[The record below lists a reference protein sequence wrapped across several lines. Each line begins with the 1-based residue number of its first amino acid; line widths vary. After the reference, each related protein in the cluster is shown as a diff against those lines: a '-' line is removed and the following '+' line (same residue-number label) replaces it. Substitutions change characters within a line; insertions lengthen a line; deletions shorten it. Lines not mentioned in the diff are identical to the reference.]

1 MKSQLHYL
9 SASHC
14 AAPVTFGSELPGV
27 RTVCAVLSIS
37 LTKVKQL
44 RTSTLGYVIATP
56 TELPGVRTVCA
67 VLPIS
72 LTKVKQLRASTL
84 GYVIA
89 TPTEFPGVR
98 TVCAVLPIS
107 LTKVKPLRTSTLGY
121 VITTPLPFRVAL
133 RRAGDLRFRVAGDVY
148 RLRRIIYAVVRCQ
161 IAIYPHGKTGV
172 GYPAGH
178 FCCGVCQQQQLCR
191 SCAFPAQGCGRS
203 PLPWVAA
210 QLL

>member
-27 RTVCAVLSIS
+27 RTVCAVLS
-37 LTKVKQL
+37 
-44 RTSTLGYVIATP
+44 
-56 TELPGVRTVCA
+56 
-67 VLPIS
+67 IS

-172 GYPAGH
+172 GYAAGP
-178 FCCGVCQQQQLCR
+178 FCCGVCQQQQPFR
-191 SCAFPAQGCGRS
+191 SCAFPAQGSGRS

>member
-1 MKSQLHYL
+1 M
-9 SASHC
+9 C
-14 AAPVTFGSELPGV
+14 
-27 RTVCAVLSIS
+27 TVCAVLPIS

-161 IAIYPHGKTGV
+161 IAIYPLGKV
-172 GYPAGH
+172 GGKFMHWP
-178 FCCGVCQQQQLCR
+178 LL
-191 SCAFPAQGCGRS
+191 
-203 PLPWVAA
+203 LPWLVLGLWRGSQNLGGRTAKKRTFVWLFQPKSLTLCA
-210 QLL
+210 L

>member
-14 AAPVTFGSELPGV
+14 AAPVTFGLELPV
-27 RTVCAVLSIS
+27 MCTVCAVLPIS
-37 LTKVKQL
+37 LTKVNQL

-72 LTKVKQLRASTL
+72 LTKVKQLRTSTL
-84 GYVIA
+84 SYVIA
-89 TPTEFPGVR
+89 
-98 TVCAVLPIS
+98 
-107 LTKVKPLRTSTLGY
+107 
-121 VITTPLPFRVAL
+121 TPLPFRVAL
-133 RRAGDLRFRVAGDVY
+133 RRAGDLRFTVAGDVY